1 MFHCSRKLIRIL
13 SFIFIRLN
21 SIVSLTV
28 SMITDKEN
36 KRLCY
41 MLIVT
46 KLIVLELITNISC
59 QIRFWASSQYSI
71 LFSMLDDIFLIPRFL
86 LIHTLLWMS
95 IWNALRTHVT
105 IVFKSEHFLKHHY
118 VPCTFYVSIIHSI
131 VQVRNLTSIFI
142 KLSYPL

>member
-1 MFHCSRKLIRIL
+1 MFHCSGKLIRIL

-21 SIVSLTV
+21 SIVSLPV

-86 LIHTLLWMS
+86 LIHTLS
-95 IWNALRTHVT
+95 IMNVYMKCFTDTCNHSVQKWT
-105 IVFKSEHFLKHHY
+105 FLKTSLCSLHILCKHHSFN
-118 VPCTFYVSIIHSI
+118 CAS
-131 VQVRNLTSIFI
+131 
-142 KLSYPL
+142 